1 MLSASLNKSFP
12 SFLPCCS
19 SGSKRIIIIS
29 SKLCLFLGFVSF
41 DNPGFVVV
49 EVAVELLSR
58 IMAVELVNSVCF

>member
-1 MLSASLNKSFP
+1 MSFDNPGFVVVEVAVELLS
-12 SFLPCCS
+12 
-19 SGSKRIIIIS
+19 RIMAVELVNS
-29 SKLCLFLGFVSF
+29 CLFLCFVSF